1 MQKEYDEYNF
11 MYDKDARPVY
21 YEKKHYL
28 DVMPGFEDIMP
39 KVCITVRLDRIRP
52 DDTIVLQEIFS
63 EASRA
68 YRAILARRL
77 KKSGR
82 FK

>member
-1 MQKEYDEYNF
+1 
-11 MYDKDARPVY
+11 
-21 YEKKHYL
+21 
-28 DVMPGFEDIMP
+28 MP

-52 DDTIVLQEIFS
+52 DDTIIMQEIFS

>member
-1 MQKEYDEYNF
+1 MQKEHDEYNF
-11 MYDKDARPVY
+11 MFDKDARPVY

-39 KVCITVRLDRIRP
+39 KVCITVRLDRIQP
-52 DDTIVLQEIFS
+52 DDYAIMQAIFS
-63 EASRA
+63 AASEA
-68 YRAILARRL
+68 YREILTKRL